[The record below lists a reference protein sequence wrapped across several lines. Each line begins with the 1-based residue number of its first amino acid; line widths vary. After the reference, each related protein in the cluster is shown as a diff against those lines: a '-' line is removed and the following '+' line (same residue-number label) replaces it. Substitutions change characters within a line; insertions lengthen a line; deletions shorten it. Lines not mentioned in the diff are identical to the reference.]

1 MLKAFAREYGFKYV
15 FTLDWYNIA
24 NEINLVWLN

>member
-15 FTLDWYNIA
+15 FTLDCYNIT
-24 NEINLVWLN
+24 NKINVV